1 VVLEYLLKW
10 RLHSERGQAA
20 EPPVVG
26 CKNKERIE
34 MLGRIKILMIG
45 ALGKIGIDIMRR
57 NDPAKFFHSNH
68 YLRHNARRLEH
79 LASLKIP
86 VAGMSVLE
94 VGAGIGDHS
103 HYYIDRGCRVT
114 ITEARAEN
122 LFYLRKRYPNCR
134 VQFLDM
140 ESPSYIDGSPFD
152 IVHCYGLLYHLSK
165 PKQALSFLSQNTNKM
180 LFLETCV
187 SFGENEAI
195 YLTGEMQVNPTQSY
209 SGTGCRPTRAW
220 IFKELKSLFRYV
232 YLPTTQPCHEEF
244 PIDWTTPE
252 NNTTGLHRA
261 IFIASREQLDND
273 ILTSSLIL
281 NQSRQL

>member
-1 VVLEYLLKW
+1 ML
-10 RLHSERGQAA
+10 
-20 EPPVVG
+20 
-26 CKNKERIE
+26 ERIKKTTRSFVRRT
-34 MLGRIKILMIG
+34 GF
-45 ALGKIGIDIMRR
+45 DIVRSSG
-57 NDPAKFFHSNH
+57 PVQVFHSNE

-103 HYYIDRGCRVT
+103 HFYIDRGCSVT

-122 LFYLRKRYPNCR
+122 LRYLRDRYPNCS

-140 ESPSYIDGSPFD
+140 ESPSRIEGSPFD
-152 IVHCYGLLYHLSK
+152 VVHCYGLLYHLSK
-165 PKQALSFLSQNTNKM
+165 PKQALAFLSQNTRRI

-187 SFGENEAI
+187 SFGDNEATN
-195 YLTGEMQVNPTQSY
+195 LTEETQSDPTQAY

-220 IFKELKSLFRYV
+220 LFRELQSLFEYV

-244 PIDWTTPE
+244 PLDWTTPE
-252 NNTTGLHRA
+252 KHKAGLQRA
-261 IFIASREQLDND
+261 IFIASREGLEND
-273 ILTSSLIL
+273 TLTPSLVF
-281 NQSRQL
+281 RQTRHE